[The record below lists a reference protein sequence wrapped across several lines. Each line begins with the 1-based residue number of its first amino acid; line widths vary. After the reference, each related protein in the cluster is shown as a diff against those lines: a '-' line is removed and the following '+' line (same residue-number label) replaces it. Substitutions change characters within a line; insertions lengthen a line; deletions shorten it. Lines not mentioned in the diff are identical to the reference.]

1 MIWTDKEINEMRH
14 RIMEQHRKDM
24 EKMDEDYLKYLRGE
38 LHLAGHGGIFPM
50 IQDAPHK
57 HLYKLIKPTKLNKD
71 GTPLWECSCGEV
83 KASM

>member
-1 MIWTDKEINEMRH
+1 MNWTDKQREEFKSRLMKETRDYF
-14 RIMEQHRKDM
+14 K
-24 EKMDEDYLKYLRGE
+24 KLDEDYLKHLRGE
-38 LHLAGHGGIFPM
+38 DDPKYFKGIFSVM
-50 IQDAPHK
+50 QHN